1 MKAELAKW
9 QTTNKFEAEWADIL
23 EISAAL
29 DYDGNV
35 ENSEYAS
42 NGQCIAQF
50 GVKGNTLTFNI
61 TSTKA
66 TTTKMY
72 VAVVSNFVQATPP
85 YYLVAQFD
93 VVWNLYV
100 NASNIRRNTAKL
112 NEMLKKKQQYLS
124 SGF

>member
-66 TTTKMY
+66 MTTKMY

-85 YYLVAQFD
+85 YYLVAQFA